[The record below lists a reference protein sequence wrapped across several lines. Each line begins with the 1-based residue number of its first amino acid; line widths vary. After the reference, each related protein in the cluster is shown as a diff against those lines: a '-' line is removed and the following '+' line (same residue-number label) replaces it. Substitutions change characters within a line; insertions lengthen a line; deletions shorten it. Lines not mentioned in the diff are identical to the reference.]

1 MRWCVV
7 ASVVV
12 GCSKTPAVPDEAAAR
27 GAYESRKPKIAA
39 FEAIAKREL
48 DRLVPEPANTLERQV
63 AATQQLQAAEAKLR
77 KTFERALD
85 DAGAVGGEIRFMREG
100 DTPVIHTRIDIG
112 PCRWGTNG
120 GKNGRIQ
127 ADDPNALSIDGRKI
141 GWGLDQTATSDGSG
155 SHGDDAY
162 HPTIDVQW
170 KVPGSLTLY
179 LALCFMLD
187 GTPRP
192 T

>member
-1 MRWCVV
+1 MV

-27 GAYESRKPKIAA
+27 DAYESRKPKIAA

-48 DRLVPEPANTLERQV
+48 DRLVPKLANTLERQV
-63 AATQQLQAAEAKLR
+63 AATQQLLAAEAELR

-85 DAGAVGGEIRFMREG
+85 DAGAVGGEVRFMRDERDG
-100 DTPVIHTRIDIG
+100 EFYTRIKIG
-112 PCRWGTNG
+112 SCSWGTNG
-120 GKNGRIQ
+120 GKKGRIQ
-127 ADDPNALSIDGRKI
+127 ADAWDALSIDGRNI
-141 GWGLDQTATSDGSG
+141 GWGLGQTAYSDGSG
-155 SHGDDAY
+155 SHGDGAY
-162 HPTIDVQW
+162 HPEIDVQW
-170 KVPGSLTLY
+170 KVPGNPTLY